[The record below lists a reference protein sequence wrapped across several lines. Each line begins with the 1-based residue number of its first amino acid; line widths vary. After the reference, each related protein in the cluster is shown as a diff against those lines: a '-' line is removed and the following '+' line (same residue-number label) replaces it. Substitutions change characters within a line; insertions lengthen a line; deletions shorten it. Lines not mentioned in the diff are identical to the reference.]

1 MRKMFEF
8 AIVLLGAT
16 VVVACGTSAPE
27 ASFTASPID
36 GAAPLAVQYLARER
50 WGDDHR
56 VAVSARAAR

>member
-1 MRKMFEF
+1 MRKTFEF

-36 GAAPLAVQYLARER
+36 GAAPLAVQYLARM
-50 WGDDHR
+50 
-56 VAVSARAAR
+56 SAGEAITE